1 MGLWKWFDVKEVDAF
16 ADSIVAELRERYPP
30 SGVKLPATKAIG
42 RLTKSF
48 GRMFA
53 RIDAF
58 ARSSPL
64 NLYKKARLGNR
75 VKWALR
81 DAGYPEEFVEDFT
94 RELITHVALATRK
107 APGTGRAQQ

>member
-1 MGLWKWFDVKEVDAF
+1 MGLWEWFDVKEVDAF

-30 SGVKLPATKAIG
+30 SGVELPAAKALE
-42 RLTKSF
+42 RLRKSF

-75 VKWALR
+75 IKWALQ
-81 DAGYPEEFVEDFT
+81 DAGYPEEFVETFT
-94 RELITHVALATRK
+94 RELVTHVALARK
-107 APGTGRAQQ
+107 ASDPRR